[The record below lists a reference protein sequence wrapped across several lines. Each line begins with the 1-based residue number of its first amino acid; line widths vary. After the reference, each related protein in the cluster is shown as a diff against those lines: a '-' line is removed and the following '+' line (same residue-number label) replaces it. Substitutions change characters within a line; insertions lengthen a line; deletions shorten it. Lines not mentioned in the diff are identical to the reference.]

1 MAVLSTRTHG
11 VLDYAMGALLLITPY
26 LFGFANGG
34 AAQWVPMAIGAGG
47 ILYSLLTRY
56 ELGAVRLIPMPVHLG
71 LDAASGLLLAASPA
85 IFGFSHQVWV
95 PHVILGLL
103 EAGTSLITRTVPD
116 TELPE
121 ARRA

>member
-1 MAVLSTRTHG
+1 MAILSTRTHG
-11 VLDYAMGALLLITPY
+11 MLDYSMGVLLLVAPY

-34 AAQWVPMAIGAGG
+34 AAQWVPMVIGAGG

-71 LDAASGLLLAASPA
+71 LDAASGLMLAASPA

-103 EAGTSLITRTVPD
+103 EASTSLITRTVPG
-116 TELPE
+116 TELPDVGQ
-121 ARRA
+121 A